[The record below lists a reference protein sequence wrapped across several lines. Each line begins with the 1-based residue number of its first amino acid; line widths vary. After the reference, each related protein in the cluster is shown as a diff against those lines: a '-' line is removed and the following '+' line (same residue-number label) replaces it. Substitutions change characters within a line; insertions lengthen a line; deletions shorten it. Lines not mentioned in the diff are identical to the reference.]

1 MTLESFQ
8 NIFESKQSSKKTF
21 YKILCLV
28 AVIVALFLTYSVF
41 GNQKSKG
48 LLFLAFWLLIL
59 GTYGLY
65 ELRKHCKLTYYENN
79 FSEEINI
86 ENVISVIKTISKG
99 EYLQN
104 ENSFEFIYQK
114 SWWRMDYKI
123 TIFAGENIIA
133 LNAEGRGSSDSGF
146 IDFGAS
152 KKTEQRIINL
162 LINNASR

>member
-1 MTLESFQ
+1 MTIESFQ
-8 NIFESKQSSKKTF
+8 NIFENKQSSKKLF
-21 YKILCLV
+21 NKFLCIV
-28 AVIVALFLTYSVF
+28 AVIVALFLIYSVF
-41 GNQKSKG
+41 VNQKSKG

-59 GTYGLY
+59 GTYGMFELSKLY
-65 ELRKHCKLTYYENN
+65 KLTYFENDY
-79 FSEEINI
+79 SEEKNI
-86 ENVISVIKTISKG
+86 ENVITVVKDIAKG

-152 KKTEQRIINL
+152 KKTEQEIINL